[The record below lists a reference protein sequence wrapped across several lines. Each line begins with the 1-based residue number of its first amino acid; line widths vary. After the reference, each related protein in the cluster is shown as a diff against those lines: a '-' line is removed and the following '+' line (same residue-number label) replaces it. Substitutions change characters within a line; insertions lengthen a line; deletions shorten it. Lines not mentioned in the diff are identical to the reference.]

1 MADLGFLSR
10 LRLLE
15 GLGREDLK
23 EFAQLIRTREFSA
36 GQVIVREG
44 EKGDSLFII
53 REGEVGVSLAI
64 TLPVSGKEREKVLV
78 SLHPGEIFGEMA
90 FILGQEQRSATAQAR
105 TEVVLYEVKSSDFE
119 DFVERNPRAGLYIFR
134 NIAKIIAD
142 RLRKANQDIAKL
154 TTVLSVVLGQWQGSE
169 L

>member
-1 MADLGFLSR
+1 MTDLGFLSR
-10 LRLLE
+10 VRLLE

-23 EFAQLIRTREFSA
+23 EFAELIRTREFSA

-64 TLPVSGKEREKVLV
+64 TLPVSGQEREKVLV
-78 SLHPGEIFGEMA
+78 SLRPGDIFGEMA

-119 DFVERNPRAGLYIFR
+119 NFIEVNPRAGLYIFR
-134 NIAKIIAD
+134 NVAKIIAD